1 MKNYKSQ
8 LKSLITLSMIAAAGG
23 FVYVAAT
30 GTTAKLSLT
39 DQDGAALSNPL
50 ALTNGSF
57 DFFVADTVTAVD
69 LFIQSPTGH
78 FLVVKNVKPSADAS
92 LYVDDSQAHT
102 TMIIPFNAADQA
114 GDATE
119 TPCGFTQIGAVQPN
133 VAVDVLTVDATETV
147 DFGTLSSASGDAD
160 AFIDGISVATA
171 GYIKATNANGAAT
184 LGAKLY
190 VQDSVNAGDDFPE
203 QDISQIGK
211 QFTYTLSA
219 GADTAAGYF
228 IVPVQ
233 LPVSSL

>member
-1 MKNYKSQ
+1 MKNYNSQ
-8 LKSLITLSMIAAAGG
+8 LKSLITQSMIALTGG
-23 FVYVAAT
+23 FVYVASA

-39 DQDGAALSNPL
+39 DKNGAALSNPL

-57 DFFVADTVTAVD
+57 DFNVADSVVSVD

-78 FLVVKNVKPSADAS
+78 FLVVKGLKPSGDSS
-92 LYVDDSQAHT
+92 LFIDDSQAQT
-102 TMIIPFNAADQA
+102 TMVIPFNVANQA

-119 TPCGFTQIGAVQPN
+119 TPCGFTIIGAVQPN
-133 VAVDVLTVDATETV
+133 VAIDVLTVDATETV
-147 DFGTLSSASGDAD
+147 DFGTLSTASGDAD
-160 AFIDGISVATA
+160 GFIDGVSVATA
-171 GYIKATNANGAAT
+171 GYIKATNVNGSAT

-190 VQDSVNAGDDFPE
+190 VQDSANAGDKCIE

-211 QFTYTLSA
+211 QLSYTLSA